1 MLLAF
6 RLGEKLPYWALL
18 ALEVDLLAE
27 RWALLALRVVLLALG
42 TSILAEYM
50 LLLAKRDYLEDLNA
64 LSFSPWRKASLF
76 GFTCGWALL
85 ALEVVLLA
93 KLVRYLRSGPV
104 YLRSICFY
112 LLNGIIW
119 KI

>member
-1 MLLAF
+1 MHFAF
-6 RLGEKLPYWALL
+6 RLGEKLPYL
-18 ALEVDLLAE
+18 DLLA
-27 RWALLALRVVLLALG
+27 A
-42 TSILAEYM
+42 
-50 LLLAKRDYLEDLNA
+50 
-64 LSFSPWRKASLF
+64 
-76 GFTCGWALL
+76 GWALL
-85 ALEVVLLA
+85 VLEVDLLA